1 MFCPNCGN
9 KLGNGIKFCGVCGTP
24 VPKDIQAPAK
34 PVSPVYE
41 NENGK
46 EDIKAPATPKF
57 CPNCGTKTAEGIKFC
72 GTCGERLIAEDT
84 AQNVE
89 DKTSQ
94 AVEEV
99 KEAHAGAVNN
109 AAVSAADNVTTET
122 LPSEKHENDIHA
134 ETENKN
140 DETDSLCCPYCGTKL
155 PEGAKFCGVCGA
167 SLISEQTLEAAAEEA
182 ANHAEETK
190 EEQPE
195 TVNDTA
201 AQTVMSA
208 EAQSAEEIASEN
220 EGPHFCPHC
229 GNKLPDGA
237 KFCGVCGN
245 TVASV
250 PPTPEF
256 ESKKGEFSC
265 PAFKRRKRFRAGRFE
280 QKR

>member
-1 MFCPNCGN
+1 MNRYCNNCGTQ
-9 KLGNGIKFCGVCGTP
+9 IE
-24 VPKDIQAPAK
+24 
-34 PVSPVYE
+34 E
-41 NENGK
+41 N
-46 EDIKAPATPKF
+46 TKF
-57 CPNCGTKTAEGIKFC
+57 CPNCGSQTEEGIKFC
-72 GTCGERLIAEDT
+72 GACGASLIQEKSPEATAEEAANHAEETKEEQPKTVNDT
-84 AQNVE
+84 AAQTVMSAE
-89 DKTSQ
+89 AQSAEEITS
-94 AVEEV
+94 
-99 KEAHAGAVNN
+99 
-109 AAVSAADNVTTET
+109 
-122 LPSEKHENDIHA
+122 EN
-134 ETENKN
+134 EQPYF
-140 DETDSLCCPYCGTKL
+140 CPYCGTML
-155 PEGAKFCGVCGA
+155 PEEAKFCGACGA

-182 ANHAEETK
+182 ANHTEETK